1 MNRLADYLYVLAR
14 YEEAK
19 AAGQK
24 MGTSESLETDASS
37 ENTELHASGTRE
49 RWQEE
54 A

>member
-14 YEEAK
+14 YEEAE

-24 MGTSESLETDASS
+24 TGTSKLVETDASS
-37 ENTELHASGTRE
+37 EMRNYMQVELRK
-49 RWQEE
+49 WQEK